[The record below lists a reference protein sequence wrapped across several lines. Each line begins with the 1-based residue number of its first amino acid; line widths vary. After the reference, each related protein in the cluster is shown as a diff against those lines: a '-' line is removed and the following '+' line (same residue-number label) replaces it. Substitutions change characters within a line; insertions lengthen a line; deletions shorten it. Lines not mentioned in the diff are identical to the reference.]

1 MITLV
6 NLKNSNIR
14 SVINSLNFL
23 KVDYH
28 VTNNF
33 TDLKTSDKIILPGVG
48 SFGAGMKALEEL
60 SLIDALREEVVANQ
74 KPFLGICLGMQLLFE
89 SSSESPG
96 VAGLGFI
103 DGCVERI
110 KDSKEYSIPRI
121 GWADS
126 RINFDFLGMKK
137 DDITD
142 FYYIHTYH
150 TNPKD
155 KNIIAIQSEN
165 NIVSAI
171 QYGNIYGCQFHP
183 EKSHKNGLKLIKSFA
198 DLS

>member
-1 MITLV
+1 MIAIV

-14 SVINSLNFL
+14 SVVNSLNFL
-23 KVDYH
+23 NVGYH
-28 VTNNF
+28 ITNNF
-33 TDLKTSDKIILPGVG
+33 SDLKTSDKIILPGVG

-60 SLIDALREEVVANQ
+60 RLIDTLREEVITNQ

-89 SSSESPG
+89 TSSESPG
-96 VAGLGFI
+96 VTGLGFI

-126 RINFDFLGMKK
+126 KINFDFLGMKK
-137 DDITD
+137 DEIAD

-150 TNPKD
+150 ANPKD

-183 EKSHKNGLKLIKSFA
+183 EKSHKNGLKLLKSFA
-198 DLS
+198 DLT